1 MAGMDLESGSKASSH
16 GIRIFRVSHDVF
28 MAMNHTRLGFVI
40 YCMFLD
46 LLGSH
51 GTIAES
57 ADQSAADEVCGP
69 AGSVASHESAWLH
82 GAVGSV
88 ASGHQAGFLEAFSTT
103 DLLGEPCAV
112 NSQGVVARI
121 SDGEAGRIFSDL
133 GLSSGSAVEVHSA
146 ASASVPRCLKG
157 SQKFGTLRF

>member
-28 MAMNHTRLGFVI
+28 MAMNHTRMGFVI

-57 ADQSAADEVCGP
+57 ADQSSKDSEH
-69 AGSVASHESAWLH
+69 SK
-82 GAVGSV
+82 
-88 ASGHQAGFLEAFSTT
+88 
-103 DLLGEPCAV
+103 LGKE
-112 NSQGVVARI
+112 G
-121 SDGEAGRIFSDL
+121 GRLCF
-133 GLSSGSAVEVHSA
+133 
-146 ASASVPRCLKG
+146 CK
-157 SQKFGTLRF
+157 KN